1 VDQNL
6 RERDVGGYGGPRSSE
21 GGAGSACASR
31 FYGPATDGSQQ
42 GLRRPRRGDIVF
54 GRSAGVFALE
64 GSSATI
70 PDSGLAWR
78 KSCAPGAGEFQGAA
92 SQFVMRRYHDVHDE
106 ARVGRECD

>member
-1 VDQNL
+1 
-6 RERDVGGYGGPRSSE
+6 
-21 GGAGSACASR
+21 
-31 FYGPATDGSQQ
+31 
-42 GLRRPRRGDIVF
+42 
-54 GRSAGVFALE
+54 VFALE

-78 KSCAPGAGEFQGAA
+78 KSCVPGAGEFQGAP